1 MTRVDGAV
9 LAVTWIPREAVEG
22 PARLPFQLGLAHFDD
37 PPPDRI
43 VDEAPF
49 LDAGAFTFANDVR
62 AWIEVSDGA
71 IVDHGTG
78 GGVVLGQRA
87 RAETEGV
94 MFVRQTYPV
103 LRPDPQVETDRV
115 RFVQTAGG
123 STGLAAPRRLG
134 PRGEAHVGAPPA
146 WTTVALTLHTDG
158 RVEHELIGASP
169 FPRHWLYAEDGRL
182 RAKTALIEFDD
193 WFYRDAGRAT
203 PWGGV
208 DTPALVATAE
218 SALERRLSQAIIGT
232 DPPFRRLRPGEELVR
247 QGDEGGD
254 LFLLFDGVLE
264 VERDGD
270 VIARLGP
277 GAVVGEA
284 ALVSGGVRNATL
296 RAVTS
301 VRVAAVPGDRID
313 RDALAALSAQR
324 EGPEGAWSPPG

>member
-1 MTRVDGAV
+1 MTRIDGAV

-37 PPPDRI
+37 PPPERI
-43 VDEAPF
+43 DDEPAF
-49 LDAGAFTFANDVR
+49 LIAGEFTFANDVR
-62 AWIEVSDGA
+62 AWIEVEDGA
-71 IVDHGTG
+71 IVDRGVG
-78 GGVVLGQRA
+78 GGVVLGHRA

-94 MFVRQTYPV
+94 MFARQTYPV
-103 LRPDPQVETDRV
+103 LRPDPQVQADRV
-115 RFVQTAGG
+115 RFVQTGGG

-158 RVEHELIGASP
+158 RAEHEVIGASA
-169 FPRHWLYAEDGRL
+169 FPRHWIYDDVGRL
-182 RAKTALIEFDD
+182 QVKTALIEFDD

-232 DPPFRRLRPGEELVR
+232 DPPFRRLRRGEELVR
-247 QGDEGGD
+247 QGDEGGE

-264 VERDGD
+264 VERDGE

-284 ALVSGGVRNATL
+284 ALLSGGVRNATL
-296 RAVTS
+296 RAITA

-313 RDALAALSAQR
+313 RGALAALFAQR
-324 EGPEGAWSPPG
+324 EVPGGS